1 MLRAWGG
8 PMSAIAAEATVS
20 VQHAA
25 SQSDIGDRAGRL
37 GVEIADVA
45 GLIADLSKLSGQQQ
59 AQAQATQSA
68 AASMNAAA
76 AQLSRTMGTSRQ
88 AAAEVRAVLDKSAS
102 AISGTV
108 QRTTTTLSAMADGAT
123 HIQTTLDG
131 VSGSVKNVE
140 TASTAIGQI
149 ARETKLLALNASVE
163 AARAGD
169 AGRGF
174 AIIANAVKGLADQI
188 HEFSTQ
194 TTGNLGNLTAALDA
208 LRTQARGNS
217 QAAEQTI
224 ADTSAAAEAT
234 ATLEAL
240 VGSVDRLVTDIDA
253 MAQPVEQSIA
263 GFSTMQTELSA
274 LADGVAAGRGHLEL
288 AEARTQS
295 ILSISEDFMLF
306 LVESG
311 FHTAD
316 APYIALARAKAG
328 EIAAVF
334 TDAVARG
341 KIGMADLFDDHYQPI
356 KGTDPQQ
363 VTTRFTDFTDQVL
376 PALQEPVLDFD
387 KRIAFCA
394 AVDRNGYLPTHN
406 AVYSQPQGGDPVWNA
421 ANCRNRR
428 IFDDRTGLSAGRST
442 KPFLLQTYRRDMG
455 GGQFALMKDC
465 SAPITINGRHWGGLR
480 IAFKV

>member
-1 MLRAWGG
+1 MPATAAV
-8 PMSAIAAEATVS
+8 SAVPADQTG
-20 VQHAA
+20 

-45 GLIADLSKLSGQQQ
+45 GLIADLSKISQQQ
-59 AQAQATQSA
+59 ASQALATQN
-68 AASMNAAA
+68 AASDMNTAA
-76 AQLSRTMGTSRQ
+76 AQLSRTMGSSRKT
-88 AAAEVRAVLDKSAS
+88 AAEVRAVLDKSAS
-102 AISGTV
+102 AVSGTV
-108 QRTTTTLSAMADGAT
+108 QRTAATMATMADGAM

-140 TASTAIGQI
+140 AASAAIAQI

-174 AIIANAVKGLADQI
+174 AVIANAVKGLADQI
-188 HEFSTQ
+188 HEFSAQ
-194 TTGNLGNLTAALDA
+194 TTNNLGDLSAALEA
-208 LRTQARGNS
+208 LRTQAKGNS
-217 QAAEQTI
+217 RAAEQTI
-224 ADTSAAAEAT
+224 ADSNAAAEAT
-234 ATLEAL
+234 NTLEAL

-263 GFSTMQTELSA
+263 GFATMQTELSA
-274 LADGVAAGRGHLEL
+274 LADGVSAGRGHLEM
-288 AEARTQS
+288 AEKRTQS

-311 FHTAD
+311 FQTAD
-316 APYIALARAKAG
+316 APYIALARAKAA
-328 EIAAVF
+328 EIAALFV
-334 TDAVARG
+334 DAVSRG
-341 KIGMADLFDDHYQPI
+341 KIGMADLFDDSYQPI
-356 KGTDPQQ
+356 KGTDPGQFM
-363 VTTRFTDFTDQVL
+363 TRFTKFTDQVL

-387 KRIAFCA
+387 KRITFCA

-406 AVYSQPQGGDPVWNA
+406 AIYAQPQGSDPIWNA

-428 IFDDRTGLSAGRST
+428 IFDDRTGLSAAQST

-455 GGQFALMKDC
+455 GGKFALMKDC
-465 SAPITINGRHWGGLR
+465 SAPITVNGRHWGGLR
-480 IAFKV
+480 VAFKV

>member
-1 MLRAWGG
+1 MPAT
-8 PMSAIAAEATVS
+8 SAVAAAPAGQT
-20 VQHAA
+20 A

-45 GLIADLSKLSGQQQ
+45 GLIADLSRISQQQ
-59 AQAQATQSA
+59 AAQAQATQDA
-68 AASMNAAA
+68 ATSMNAAA
-76 AQLSRTMGTSRQ
+76 AQLSQTMGTSRQ
-88 AAAEVRAVLDKSAS
+88 AAADVRAVLDRSAA

-108 QRTTTTLSAMADGAT
+108 KRTTATLGAMADGAMS
-123 HIQTTLDG
+123 IQTTLDS
-131 VSGSVKNVE
+131 VSGSLKNVE
-140 TASTAIGQI
+140 AASTAIAQI
-149 ARETKLLALNASVE
+149 ARQTKLLALNASVE

-188 HEFSTQ
+188 HAFSAQ
-194 TTGNLGNLTAALDA
+194 TTSNLGHLSKALGT
-208 LRTQARGNS
+208 LRTQAQNNS
-217 QAAEQTI
+217 QSAEQTI
-224 ADTSAAAEAT
+224 ADSTAAAEAT
-234 ATLEAL
+234 TTLEAL

-253 MAQPVEQSIA
+253 MARPVEQSIS
-263 GFSTMQTELSA
+263 GFATMQDELSA
-274 LADGVAAGRGHLEL
+274 LAEGVTAGRGHLAM
-288 AEARTQS
+288 AEKRTQS

-311 FHTAD
+311 FQTVD
-316 APYIALARAKAG
+316 APYIALARAKAA
-328 EIAAVF
+328 EISTLFA
-334 TDAVARG
+334 DAIATG
-341 KIGMADLFDDHYQPI
+341 KIGVADLFDELYQPI
-356 KGTDPQQ
+356 KGTDPGQ
-363 VTTRFTDFTDQVL
+363 VMTRFTAFTDQVL

-387 KRIAFCA
+387 ARITFCA

-406 AVYSQPQGGDPVWNA
+406 AIYSQPQGSDPVWNA

-455 GGQFALMKDC
+455 GGKFALMKDC
-465 SAPITINGRHWGGLR
+465 SAPIAVNGRHWGGLR